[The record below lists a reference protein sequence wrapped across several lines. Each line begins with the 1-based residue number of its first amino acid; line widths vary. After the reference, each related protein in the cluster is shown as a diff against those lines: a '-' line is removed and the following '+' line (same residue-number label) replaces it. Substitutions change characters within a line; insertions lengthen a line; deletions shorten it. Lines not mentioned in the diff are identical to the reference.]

1 MSDVQHRESK
11 AGRGWAI
18 FTVEDYDDSYEF
30 KIFGEDYLKLRHFLV
45 PNSFIHAR
53 VFIKEGWTNRDT
65 GKKSEPRIQYSSM
78 LQLHDVME
86 KHSKKLTIQMP
97 LEDLEN
103 DRIDRLKDLFTIHK
117 GEKQLHFLVYEMA
130 DKVKLN
136 MPSRTQKIE
145 INKEL
150 LDELRQEQVN
160 FRLN

>member
-1 MSDVQHRESK
+1 
-11 AGRGWAI
+11 
-18 FTVEDYDDSYEF
+18 
-30 KIFGEDYLKLRHFLV
+30 
-45 PNSFIHAR
+45 
-53 VFIKEGWTNRDT
+53 
-65 GKKSEPRIQYSSM
+65 
-78 LQLHDVME
+78 
-86 KHSKKLTIQMP
+86 MP

-117 GEKQLHFLVYEMA
+117 GEKQLHFLVYEMT

-150 LDELRQEQVN
+150 LNELQQEQVN

>member
-1 MSDVQHRESK
+1 
-11 AGRGWAI
+11 
-18 FTVEDYDDSYEF
+18 
-30 KIFGEDYLKLRHFLV
+30 
-45 PNSFIHAR
+45 
-53 VFIKEGWTNRDT
+53 
-65 GKKSEPRIQYSSM
+65 
-78 LQLHDVME
+78 
-86 KHSKKLTIQMP
+86 MP

-117 GEKQLHFLVYEMA
+117 GEKQLHFLVYEIA

-150 LDELRQEQVN
+150 LEELRQEQVS

>member
-1 MSDVQHRESK
+1 
-11 AGRGWAI
+11 
-18 FTVEDYDDSYEF
+18 
-30 KIFGEDYLKLRHFLV
+30 
-45 PNSFIHAR
+45 
-53 VFIKEGWTNRDT
+53 
-65 GKKSEPRIQYSSM
+65 
-78 LQLHDVME
+78 
-86 KHSKKLTIQMP
+86 MP

-150 LDELRQEQVN
+150 LDELQQEQVN